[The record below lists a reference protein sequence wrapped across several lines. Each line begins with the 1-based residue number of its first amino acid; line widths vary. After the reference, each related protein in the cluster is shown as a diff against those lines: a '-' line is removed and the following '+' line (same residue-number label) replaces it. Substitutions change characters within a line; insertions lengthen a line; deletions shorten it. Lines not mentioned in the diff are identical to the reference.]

1 MMFPELLCE
10 LTVTGVDL
18 KDCGKQKN
26 VCVMS
31 SSDCLN
37 TASDGTPDVL
47 TSPENFVNTSCHF
60 VKHEES
66 FTCRW
71 SQMSHVTTVNT
82 FIISRENDIISCR
95 SILNPYSSFDFVIK
109 SVNVFSQR
117 EIFSHVSSV
126 ILDEIVQAPRPVI
139 TSVNSTDTSLNVSWT
154 SKDVTVTKCQIR
166 YRRLDTE
173 SWTESVVLDVCVEFV
188 HIICDLQPF
197 TEYSVSVCCC
207 HESGQWSQWSSEARV
222 MTSETMPRAAPQV
235 SYYLALDRTS
245 GSRQLWILWKALDPS
260 DAGGIIQGYEVSVT
274 RLSERRSVR
283 TSDLKVCV
291 PVVSE
296 EYDITVTAYN
306 RAGRSPYHQLRVS
319 ADHLQAVSV
328 VEGLWVS
335 SEGLSLRLHWIY
347 DLTAVNVSEFAIE
360 WRSSS
365 KPSSGGWK
373 RVNGCY
379 SYALLSGII
388 SEETYSI
395 SVYSIHGSL
404 CGPPVSVSADL
415 KHGTLMDL
423 VSFRLVSVTKS
434 CVTVKC
440 VWRETEPSVHV
451 LQYTLM
457 IKGKHLSQYL
467 TVFPHK
473 EQNSFYNLQ
482 PNTQYTLYIHGQ
494 TTSGK
499 VSKASLD
506 VKTPLLDYDDI
517 IKCCVP
523 LVLLVLGFGIFSV
536 VIKRACKEY
545 FCSDVADPGYSQIG
559 HWLLNAPRQ
568 ANSKVCVLMLED
580 VFTVDQ
586 SEKNVIRV
594 ESRVSSDENVK
605 MSSKGADET
614 SDDEEN
620 SVRPSCPVDYVGLPV
635 ITADNL
641 DYVPSSL

>member
-1 MMFPELLCE
+1 MNVTHGQVSDGKMRGTGVMCVLISVFCVCCCESSVQRNKQHFSIQE

-66 FTCRW
+66 LTCRW
-71 SQMSHVTTVNT
+71 SQMSQVTTVNT
-82 FIISRENDIISCR
+82 FIISRENHIISCH
-95 SILNPYSSFDFVIK
+95 SILNPYSSFYFVIK
-109 SVNVFSQR
+109 SVNIFSKR

-126 ILDEIVQAPRPVI
+126 ILHEVVQAPRPVI
-139 TSVNSTDTSLNVSWT
+139 TSVNGSDTSVNVSWT
-154 SKDVTVTKCQIR
+154 SEDVTVTKCQIR

-173 SWTESVVLDVCVEFV
+173 SWTETGVLDVCVEFV

-207 HESGQWSQWSSEARV
+207 HESCRWSQWSSEARV
-222 MTSETMPRAAPQV
+222 MTSETAPRAAPQV
-235 SYYLALDRTS
+235 SYYLTLDRNS

-260 DAGGIIQGYEVSVT
+260 DAGGIIRGYEVSSVPLT
-274 RLSERRSVR
+274 RLSERRSVH
-283 TSDLKVCV
+283 TSDLKMCV
-291 PVVSE
+291 SVVSE

-319 ADHLQAVSV
+319 ADHLQAVSA

-335 SEGLSLRLHWIY
+335 AEGLSLRLHWIY
-347 DLTAVNVSEFAIE
+347 DLTSVNVSEFAIE

-365 KPSSGGWK
+365 KQSSGGWK
-373 RVNGCY
+373 RVNG
-379 SYALLSGII
+379 STSTALL
-388 SEETYSI
+388 T
-395 SVYSIHGSL
+395 
-404 CGPPVSVSADL
+404 
-415 KHGTLMDL
+415 
-423 VSFRLVSVTKS
+423 
-434 CVTVKC
+434 
-440 VWRETEPSVHV
+440 
-451 LQYTLM
+451 
-457 IKGKHLSQYL
+457 
-467 TVFPHK
+467 
-473 EQNSFYNLQ
+473 
-482 PNTQYTLYIHGQ
+482 
-494 TTSGK
+494 
-499 VSKASLD
+499 
-506 VKTPLLDYDDI
+506 DYDDI
-517 IKCCVP
+517 IKCYVP

-545 FCSDVADPGYSQIG
+545 FCSEVADPSSSLIG
-559 HWLLNAPRQ
+559 HWLLNAPPQ
-568 ANSKVCVLMLED
+568 ANSKVCVLMLEN
-580 VFTVDQ
+580 VFTGDQQ

-594 ESRVSSDENVK
+594 ESRVSSDEDVK
-605 MSSKGADET
+605 ISSEGADQT

-620 SVRPSCPVDYVGLPV
+620 SVRPSGPVDDVCLPV